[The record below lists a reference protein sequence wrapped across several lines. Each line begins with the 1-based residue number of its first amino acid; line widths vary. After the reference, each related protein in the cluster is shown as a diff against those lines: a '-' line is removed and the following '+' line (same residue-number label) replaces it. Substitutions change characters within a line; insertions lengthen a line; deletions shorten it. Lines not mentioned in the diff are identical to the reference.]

1 LIVEPTDTQSMV
13 LVLSGAAVIIGVFGT
28 VIPFVPGLVLS
39 WLGVLGW
46 AVFSHAGPLRF
57 VVLSVATAL
66 ALLGLIAKYAIP
78 GRRMRRAGVP
88 AWSLVAGGLLAIVGF
103 FVIPVVGLVLGFIA
117 GVFLA
122 ELLRLRNP
130 GRAWPSAW
138 HAVKAAGLSMLIEI
152 GAALLILIAWVCG
165 VVFA

>member
-1 LIVEPTDTQSMV
+1 VEPTDTQSMV

-28 VIPFVPGLVLS
+28 VIPFVPGLVLG

-46 AVFSHAGPLRF
+46 ALFSDAGPLRW
-57 VVLSVATAL
+57 VVLAAATGL
-66 ALLGLIAKYAIP
+66 ALLGLVAKYAIP

-103 FVIPVVGLVLGFIA
+103 FVVPVVGLVLGFIT

-122 ELLRLRNP
+122 ELVRLRTP

-138 HAVKAAGLSMLIEI
+138 NAVKATGLSMLIEI
-152 GAALLILIAWVCG
+152 AAALLILLAWVSG
-165 VVFA
+165 VAFA